1 MNQNLSNNAL
11 NIIEVPLEL
20 RGLSDEEIIQNS
32 QKIQKEFSGK
42 RKNGAARPSK
52 KDRIAQKQQ
61 KEILEAQNIASE
73 IFGTVAKQK
82 DLYFKPKAS
91 IPGIPPLSELPL
103 EKQMMLKTSFTEES
117 KGYSAYNLKS
127 STESHKLQ
135 SMLSEAPKPA
145 SGRVL

>member
-103 EKQMMLKTSFTEES
+103 EKQMML
-117 KGYSAYNLKS
+117 
-127 STESHKLQ
+127 
-135 SMLSEAPKPA
+135 
-145 SGRVL
+145 